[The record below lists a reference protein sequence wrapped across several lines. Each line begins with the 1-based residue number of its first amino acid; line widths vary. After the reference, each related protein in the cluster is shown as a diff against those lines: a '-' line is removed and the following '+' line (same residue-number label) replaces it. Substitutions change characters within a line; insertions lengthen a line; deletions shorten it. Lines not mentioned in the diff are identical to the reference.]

1 MAVSSLQRKPKC
13 PKDGGELQEDFAR
26 FCWICLECHTAY
38 DASSMVEIGSVEYA
52 MEPKTIMAP
61 VKQHL
66 TVTIH
71 KAEGGLPLDESE
83 IKRIWS
89 HGGKYEIDLKIV

>member
-1 MAVSSLQRKPKC
+1 
-13 PKDGGELQEDFAR
+13 
-26 FCWICLECHTAY
+26 
-38 DASSMVEIGSVEYA
+38 
-52 MEPKTIMAP
+52 MAP